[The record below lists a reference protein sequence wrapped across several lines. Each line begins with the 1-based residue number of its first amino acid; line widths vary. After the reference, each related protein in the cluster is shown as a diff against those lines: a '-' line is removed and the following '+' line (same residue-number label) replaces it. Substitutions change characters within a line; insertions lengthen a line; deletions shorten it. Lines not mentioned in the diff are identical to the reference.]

1 MKVTVSILAIFL
13 LLCVMWIIPFDVPTD
28 IRYWQAMV
36 FALGVREV
44 PSFTDGYNILEHPI
58 LASGK
63 IATFPVRWMEYCCQ
77 QGVVIYKFM
86 TGNVEVTTGGEP
98 IT

>member
-1 MKVTVSILAIFL
+1 MKVTVCIFAIFL
-13 LLCVMWIIPFDVPTD
+13 ALCILWLIPFDIPTD
-28 IRYWQAMV
+28 IRYWQGFA

-44 PSFTDGYNILEHPI
+44 PSFTDGYNILDNPI

-63 IATFPVRWMEYCCQ
+63 LLTFPVRWIEYCCQ

-86 TGNVEVTTGGEP
+86 TGNVDVSYGGEP